1 MRIKQSFLGNG
12 ADSSIYDLSG
22 SGTRQ
27 VPLVMRETHSYPL
40 TKWDWPW
47 QASQKAAQSKPLAAD
62 KSSSESE
69 EISIP
74 LLLNELEERDDGA
87 HNAGRKEAQ
96 LLGRDSSREHEESA
110 LESARNPTEDPAR
123 EEAQGL
129 KGVKLRVVSN
139 KADPGIRVVH
149 PEEGVVDVG
158 VTNHL

>member
-1 MRIKQSFLGNG
+1 
-12 ADSSIYDLSG
+12 
-22 SGTRQ
+22 
-27 VPLVMRETHSYPL
+27 MRESHSYPL

-47 QASQKAAQSKPLAAD
+47 QASQKAAQSKPLGGAGRAAD

-96 LLGRDSSREHEESA
+96 LLGRDSPREHEESA

-129 KGVKLRVVSN
+129 KGVELRVVSN

-158 VTNHL
+158 VTNHV